1 MIIQKQYIRNLD
13 LYLDE
18 SYQDKTLI
26 FGFKIESFND
36 DSIKRLGFLN
46 APAIGDSI
54 LPNAV
59 GPFSRFNA
67 EGKWTVHRDQPM
79 ESAYREVIW
88 HWKEWRGRDDTEEM
102 SDIRDVEYKRY
113 PRTFVPPPSIELK
126 IGKTASGQLAIVSP
140 AVTLRDDTRVEV
152 KHIIN
157 LLLEF
162 FDYCEVFDE
171 ALDEMAAAPLRR
183 LNWRLLPPGEYPW
196 PRLREQIHEILQHTG
211 KRKQEVLQYR
221 LEAINGYGPEF
232 RAIGE
237 GGFRGYIVFG
247 FPDKAVY
254 LFESMYTG
262 NATYVFSHDWAT
274 LSKLTKAEI
283 LNERLQKDRLIHIVG
298 WADKVC
304 SILSP

>member
-1 MIIQKQYIRNLD
+1 
-13 LYLDE
+13 
-18 SYQDKTLI
+18 
-26 FGFKIESFND
+26 
-36 DSIKRLGFLN
+36 
-46 APAIGDSI
+46 
-54 LPNAV
+54 
-59 GPFSRFNA
+59 
-67 EGKWTVHRDQPM
+67 
-79 ESAYREVIW
+79 
-88 HWKEWRGRDDTEEM
+88 M

-126 IGKTASGQLAIVSP
+126 IGKTAAGQLAVGSP
-140 AVTLRDDTRVEV
+140 AVILTDETRAQV

-157 LLLEF
+157 LILELF
-162 FDYCEVFDE
+162 NYCEVFDE
-171 ALDEMAAAPLRR
+171 SLDEMAAAPLRR

-196 PRLREQIHEILQHTG
+196 PRLREQIQELLERTG

-262 NATYVFSHDWAT
+262 NATYAFSHDWAT

-283 LNERLQKDRLIHIVG
+283 LNEHLQTDRLIHITG
-298 WADKVC
+298 WAEKVH
-304 SILSP
+304 SILTA